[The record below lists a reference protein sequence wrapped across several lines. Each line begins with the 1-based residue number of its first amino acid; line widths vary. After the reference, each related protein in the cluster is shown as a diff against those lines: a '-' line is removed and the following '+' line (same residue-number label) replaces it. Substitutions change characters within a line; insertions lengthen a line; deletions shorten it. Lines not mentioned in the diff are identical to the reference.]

1 MDSHDQDNCAER
13 DQAERTKKIRE
24 LNNRLRVERAGG
36 QLFVTHGICSLGRT
50 FVPAMIKA
58 VTEFTE
64 FTADNDP
71 HGEHDFGSLDV
82 LGHRIC
88 WKIDYWDSHMKYGS
102 PDPADPGS
110 TTRVLTIMLVS
121 EY

>member
-1 MDSHDQDNCAER
+1 MDSRKQDKCAER
-13 DQAERTKKIRE
+13 NQAERTLQIRE
-24 LNNRLRVERAGG
+24 LNDRLRVDRTGG

-71 HGEHDFGSLDV
+71 YSEHDFGSLEV

-88 WKIDYWDSHMKYGS
+88 WKIDYWDSEMKYGS
-102 PDPADPGS
+102 PDPADPAA
-110 TTRVLTIMLVS
+110 TTRVLTIMLAS